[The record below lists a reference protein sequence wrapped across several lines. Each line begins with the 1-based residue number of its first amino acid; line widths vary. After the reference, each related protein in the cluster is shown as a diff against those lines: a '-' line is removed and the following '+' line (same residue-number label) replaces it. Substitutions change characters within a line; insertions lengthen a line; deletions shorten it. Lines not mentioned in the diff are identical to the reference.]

1 MASFTG
7 GISVSVGDAILA
19 SHPNNIA
26 ANTEFNRE
34 LADVGHDF
42 DISTGDGYHM
52 GDWQDTTTWKN
63 TAEDGWIQMWIND
76 TDSDNIHLRIKAGIT
91 YLASTPSSEADGVSI
106 GMGD

>member
-1 MASFTG
+1 MAFTDG
-7 GISVSVGDAILA
+7 LSVAVGDAILA
-19 SHPNNIA
+19 SHTNA
-26 ANTEFNRE
+26 LADNTEFNRE

-52 GDWQDTTTWKN
+52 GDWQDTTAWKN
-63 TAEDGWIQMWIND
+63 TAEDGWVQMWIND

-91 YLASTPSSEADGVSI
+91 FAASTPISEADGVSI